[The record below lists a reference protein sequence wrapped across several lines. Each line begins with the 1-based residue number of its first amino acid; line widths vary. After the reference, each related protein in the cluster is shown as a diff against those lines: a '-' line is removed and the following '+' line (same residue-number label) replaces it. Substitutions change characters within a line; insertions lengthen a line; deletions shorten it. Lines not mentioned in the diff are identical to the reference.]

1 MVGLHRDASEDL
13 PCSSPGGARVL
24 VPSTRRRPE
33 QGPEAAGRVFLARQ
47 RCSTRLEGPASCGW
61 TPAVNQ
67 KEAGLV
73 EVDGTVV
80 EALPKGIFR
89 VEVSGGRQVLAH
101 VAGTERLRLVR
112 ILPGDRVRL
121 SLAPYDPGR
130 GRIIDQL
137 R

>member
-1 MVGLHRDASEDL
+1 VGT
-13 PCSSPGGARVL
+13 P
-24 VPSTRRRPE
+24 
-33 QGPEAAGRVFLARQ
+33 ARQ
-47 RCSTRLEGPASCGW
+47 RCSTRLEGPALCGW

-89 VEVSGGRQVLAH
+89 VEVPGGLQVLAH

-112 ILPGDRVRL
+112 ILPGDRVSAL
-121 SLAPYDPGR
+121 ACSL
-130 GRIIDQL
+130 
-137 R
+137 

>member
-1 MVGLHRDASEDL
+1 VFWSASLEGLNEDL
-13 PCSSPGGARVL
+13 RLPGGEPARW
-24 VPSTRRRPE
+24 
-33 QGPEAAGRVFLARQ
+33 
-47 RCSTRLEGPASCGW
+47 RCSTRLEGPALCGW

-73 EVDGTVV
+73 ELDGTVV

-121 SLAPYDPGR
+121 SLAPYDPSR